1 MSYTFKPY
9 RGYHVQDVVVD
20 GKSMGQL
27 DSYTFSSVSENHTI
41 HVIFEKDEVKA
52 EHTKLEHADSAGV
65 QKSSPEKSQT
75 AVKHTAADTFDST
88 GNEIWLL
95 AGVVSIFAMLC
106 TSIYRF
112 KRR

>member
-41 HVIFEKDEVKA
+41 HIIFEKDEVKA
-52 EHTKLEHADSAGV
+52 EHTKLEHADSAG
-65 QKSSPEKSQT
+65 
-75 AVKHTAADTFDST
+75 
-88 GNEIWLL
+88 NEIWLL

-106 TSIYRF
+106 TGIYRF

>member
-1 MSYTFKPY
+1 MSYTFKSY

-52 EHTKLEHADSAGV
+52 EHTKLEHADSAG
-65 QKSSPEKSQT
+65 
-75 AVKHTAADTFDST
+75 
-88 GNEIWLL
+88 NEIWLL

-106 TSIYRF
+106 TGIYRF

>member
-52 EHTKLEHADSAGV
+52 EHTKLE
-65 QKSSPEKSQT
+65 SQT
-75 AVKHTAADTFDST
+75 TVKHTAADTFDST

-106 TSIYRF
+106 TGIYRF

>member
-41 HVIFEKDEVKA
+41 HVILK
-52 EHTKLEHADSAGV
+52 G
-65 QKSSPEKSQT
+65 
-75 AVKHTAADTFDST
+75 
-88 GNEIWLL
+88 
-95 AGVVSIFAMLC
+95 
-106 TSIYRF
+106 
-112 KRR
+112 

>member
-41 HVIFEKDEVKA
+41 HVI
-52 EHTKLEHADSAGV
+52 LEHADSAGV

-106 TSIYRF
+106 TGIYRF

>member
-41 HVIFEKDEVKA
+41 HVIFEKDEV
-52 EHTKLEHADSAGV
+52 
-65 QKSSPEKSQT
+65 
-75 AVKHTAADTFDST
+75 
-88 GNEIWLL
+88 
-95 AGVVSIFAMLC
+95 
-106 TSIYRF
+106 
-112 KRR
+112 

>member
-52 EHTKLEHADSAGV
+52 EQTKLEHADSAGV
-65 QKSSPEKSQT
+65 QKSSPEKSQIPLILLEM
-75 AVKHTAADTFDST
+75 KS
-88 GNEIWLL
+88 GCWLEL
-95 AGVVSIFAMLC
+95 YPYLQCFVRHLSV
-106 TSIYRF
+106 
-112 KRR
+112 

>member
-52 EHTKLEHADSAGV
+52 L
-65 QKSSPEKSQT
+65 QIWIQLQP
-75 AVKHTAADTFDST
+75 AA
-88 GNEIWLL
+88 
-95 AGVVSIFAMLC
+95 
-106 TSIYRF
+106 RF
-112 KRR
+112 HFQ